1 MPRCPKDSKYKIG
14 LYRTPARSV
23 AGGGTY
29 LCHIEMVGQLAG
41 QNEKANLIF
50 LSAHVAE
57 AELWQRSCHCGGGAP
72 SSCLSL
78 IVILLG
84 KSKHV

>member
-41 QNEKANLIF
+41 QNEKAKRISFSF
-50 LSAHVAE
+50 LPMWRRRNFGNGVAI
-57 AELWQRSCHCGGGAP
+57 AEVEPPALACR
-72 SSCLSL
+72 
-78 IVILLG
+78 
-84 KSKHV
+84 